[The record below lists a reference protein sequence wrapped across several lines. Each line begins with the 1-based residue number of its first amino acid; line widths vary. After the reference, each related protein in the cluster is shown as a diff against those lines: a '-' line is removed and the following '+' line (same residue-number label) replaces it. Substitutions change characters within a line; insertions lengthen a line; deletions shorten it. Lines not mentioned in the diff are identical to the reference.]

1 MATPAKNSKTKK
13 RDTATTTGEARLN
26 FLQVT
31 EPDYQWFGVGDDRR
45 KSEYKSYSARIIIP
59 KSDEATH
66 GALEHIVR
74 QALLAAHDEGKISLP
89 LDPANFSDPIKD
101 GDTEPYSKHEENLS
115 SWVLTAT
122 SGDRYAPGLYLL
134 TESNTI
140 AKDSERDP
148 DIWYDGI
155 YGSARISARAWV
167 DKKGKVGV
175 SLYLNSLLKLR
186 DGDRLGG
193 SSDPDKDFA
202 AFTGNDAPNGGLVG
216 RQSDDEEDGIFGAAP
231 KPGATG
237 AAAELRAE
245 DLIAGDDDVELDF

>member
-1 MATPAKNSKTKK
+1 MAAPAKNNKNSKTKT

-74 QALLAAHDEGKISLP
+74 QALLAARDEGKISLP

-101 GDTEPYSKHEENLS
+101 GDTEPYSKHEENLG

-202 AFTGNDAPNGGLVG
+202 AFTRQRRAQRRSG
-216 RQSDDEEDGIFGAAP
+216 RQAVRRRGGRHLRCRPEAGGRGAQGRGP
-231 KPGATG
+231 DRG
-237 AAAELRAE
+237 RR
-245 DLIAGDDDVELDF
+245 